1 MTEFDPKI
9 IHAFVDKLYKDA
21 ANLELSF
28 ALAGACA
35 GCGAGVY
42 LASIVGGGI
51 WVIIGLAVVGALM
64 GYVTGNKM
72 AFGKRLHAQITLCQL
87 QIEQNTR
94 K

>member
-9 IHAFVDKLYKDA
+9 IQAFVDKLYKDA
-21 ANLELSF
+21 INLEFSF
-28 ALAGACA
+28 TIAGACI
-35 GCGAGVY
+35 GGGAGVY
-42 LASIVGGGI
+42 LASVAGGGV

-72 AFGKRLHAQITLCQL
+72 AFGKRLQAQITLCQL